1 MRGHTRAITESCRM
15 IPITVVDVK
24 DSEPLV
30 LEVLRSGSIAQ
41 GPMVARLEREFAE
54 AIDVKHCVA
63 VNNGTT
69 ALVAA
74 LEVCDIKDGDE
85 VITSPFTFVATLNAA
100 LEAGATVRFADINE
114 DDFCIDASTIT
125 PLINEKTVA
134 LMPVHLYGQSA
145 DMADINDLVAE
156 YSLKLVED
164 AAQAHGATYNGKSV
178 GTFGLGCFSLYA
190 TKNLTSG
197 EGGLITT
204 NDDVLA
210 DRLRVLRNQGMRERY
225 KYEVVGHNYRLTDIH
240 AAIAVP
246 QVAKMSQI
254 AEARK
259 QNAAFLTSAMSQIE
273 SLSLPHEIS
282 GRSHVWHQY
291 TVVLNDKATISRDE
305 FIAKMTEMGIG
316 CGAYYPKLA
325 FDYDCFRNNS
335 RVVVEDVPV
344 ASRIAKS
351 CVSLPVHQHLSK
363 TDLQKIVDSVSAILN

>member
-1 MRGHTRAITESCRM
+1 M

-54 AIDVKHCVA
+54 AIGVKHCIA

-74 LEVCDIKDGDE
+74 LEVCDLKAGDE

-114 DDFCIDASTIT
+114 NDFCIDASTIA

-145 DMADINDLVAE
+145 DMSGINDLVSKH
-156 YSLKLVED
+156 SLKLVED
-164 AAQAHGATYNGKSV
+164 AAQAHGATYGTSSV

-210 DRLRVLRNQGMRERY
+210 DRLRILRNQGMRERY
-225 KYEVVGHNYRLTDIH
+225 KYEVIGHNYRLTDIH

-246 QVAKMSQI
+246 QVAKMFTI
-254 AEARK
+254 AETRK
-259 QNAAFLTSAMSQIE
+259 KNAAYLNSA
-273 SLSLPHEIS
+273 LSDVKALRLPKELD

-291 TVVLNDKATISRDE
+291 TVVLTENSTIDRDE
-305 FIAKMTEMGIG
+305 FISKMSERGVA

-325 FDYDCFRNNS
+325 FDYDCFKNNH
-335 RVVVEDVPV
+335 RVVIDDVPV
-344 ASRIAKS
+344 AERIARS
-351 CVSLPVHQHLSK
+351 CVSLPVHQYLTES
-363 TDLQKIVDSVSAILN
+363 DLRTIADSVISILA

>member
-1 MRGHTRAITESCRM
+1 M
-15 IPITVVDVK
+15 IPITVVDVR

-54 AIDVKHCVA
+54 AIGVKHCIA

-74 LEVCDIKDGDE
+74 LEVCDLKSGDE

-100 LEAGATVRFADINE
+100 LEAGATVRFADI
-114 DDFCIDASTIT
+114 DDSDFCINSSTIE

-145 DMADINDLVAE
+145 DMDGINDLVADR
-156 YSLKLVED
+156 SLKLVED
-164 AAQAHGATYNGKSV
+164 AAQAHGATYSGQSV

-190 TKNLTSG
+190 TKNMTSG

-210 DRLRVLRNQGMRERY
+210 DRLRILRNQGMRERY
-225 KYEVVGHNYRLTDIH
+225 KYEVIGHNYRLTDIH

-246 QVAKMSQI
+246 QVAKMFSV

-259 QNAAFLTSAMSQIE
+259 KNAATLNAGLSDLPSLRLPIE
-273 SLSLPHEIS
+273 ID

-291 TVVLNDKATISRDE
+291 TILLNENSKLGRDE
-305 FIAKMTEMGIG
+305 FISKMTEKGVA

-325 FDYDCFRNNS
+325 FDYDCFKNNS
-335 RVVVEDVPV
+335 RVVIDEVPV
-344 ASRIAKS
+344 ATRIAQQ
-351 CVSLPVHQHLSK
+351 CVSLPVHQYLSSS
-363 TDLQKIVDSVSAILN
+363 DLSTIIDTVHEVLES

>member
-1 MRGHTRAITESCRM
+1 M
-15 IPITVVDVK
+15 IPITVVDVRE
-24 DSEPLV
+24 SEPLV

-74 LEVCDIKDGDE
+74 LEVCDIEPGQE

-100 LEAGATVRFADINE
+100 LEAGATVRFADILE
-114 DDFCIDASTIT
+114 SDFCMDPSSATSLVNKNTA
-125 PLINEKTVA
+125 VV
-134 LMPVHLYGQSA
+134 MPVHLYGQSA
-145 DMADINDLVAE
+145 DMNAINQLVE
-156 YSLKLVED
+156 NHGLKLVED
-164 AAQAHGATYNGKSV
+164 AAQAHGATFEGRSV
-178 GTFGLGCFSLYA
+178 GSFGLGCFSLYA

-225 KYEVVGHNYRLTDIH
+225 KYEVIGHNYRLTDIH

-246 QVAKMSQI
+246 QVARMYEISKI
-254 AEARK
+254 RK
-259 QNAAFLTSAMSQIE
+259 ANAATLNKGFEGLKAVRTPSELA
-273 SLSLPHEIS
+273 

-291 TVVLNDKATISRDE
+291 TIVLTDDAPLSRDE
-305 FIAKMTEMGIG
+305 FVAKLSEAGIAS
-316 CGAYYPKLA
+316 GAYYPKLA
-325 FDYDCFRNNS
+325 FDYDCFRNDK
-335 RVVVEDVPV
+335 RVIVDDVPV
-344 ASRIAKS
+344 AAKVAAN
-351 CVSLPVHQHLSK
+351 CVSLPVHQHLSS
-363 TDLQKIVDSVSAILN
+363 VDIETIIETVSQLLS

>member
-1 MRGHTRAITESCRM
+1 MPESYYM
-15 IPITVVDVK
+15 IPITVVDVR

-54 AIDVKHCVA
+54 AIGVKHCVA

-74 LEVCDIKDGDE
+74 LEVCDLSPGDE

-114 DDFCIDASTIT
+114 TDFCIDASTIE
-125 PLINEKTVA
+125 PLITNQTKAV
-134 LMPVHLYGQSA
+134 MPVHLYGQSA
-145 DMADINDLVAE
+145 DMAGINDLVKDH
-156 YSLKLVED
+156 SLMLVED
-164 AAQAHGATYNGKSV
+164 AAQAHGAMYNGQSV

-210 DRLRVLRNQGMRERY
+210 DRLRILRNQGMRERY

-246 QVAKMSQI
+246 QVAKMFTI
-254 AEARK
+254 AETRK
-259 QNAAFLTSAMSQIE
+259 KNASFLSSALSSVDAIQLPKEIE
-273 SLSLPHEIS
+273 

-291 TVVLNDKATISRDE
+291 TIVLNDKAKMTRDE
-305 FIAKMTEMGIG
+305 FITKMSDRGIG

-325 FDYDCFRNNS
+325 FDYDCFRDNE
-335 RVVVEDVPV
+335 RVVLDEVPIAARV
-344 ASRIAKS
+344 ARN
-351 CVSLPVHQHLSK
+351 CVSIPVHQYLTEEELNS
-363 TDLQKIVDSVSAILN
+363 IVDSVVSILD

>member
-1 MRGHTRAITESCRM
+1 M
-15 IPITVVDVK
+15 IPITIVDVK
-24 DSEPLV
+24 DSEELV
-30 LEVLRSGSIAQ
+30 LQVLRSGNLAQ

-54 AIDVKHCVA
+54 AIGVKHCIA

-74 LEVCDIKDGDE
+74 LEVCELKAGDE

-100 LEAGATVRFADINE
+100 LEAGATVRFADI
-114 DDFCIDASTIT
+114 DDSDFCINSSTIE

-145 DMADINDLVAE
+145 DMDGINDIVADR
-156 YSLKLVED
+156 SLKLVED
-164 AAQAHGATYNGKSV
+164 AAQAHGATYSGQSV

-190 TKNLTSG
+190 TKNMTSG

-210 DRLRVLRNQGMRERY
+210 DRLRILRNQGMRERY
-225 KYEVVGHNYRLTDIH
+225 KYEVIGHNYRLTDIH

-246 QVAKMSQI
+246 QVAKMFSI
-254 AEARK
+254 AEERK
-259 QNAAFLTSAMSQIE
+259 RNAA
-273 SLSLPHEIS
+273 SLNAGLSGLKSLHLPKEID

-291 TVVLNDKATISRDE
+291 TILLNENSKIGRDE
-305 FIAKMTEMGIG
+305 FVSKMTEKGVA

-325 FDYDCFRNNS
+325 FDYDCFRNNA
-335 RVVVEDVPV
+335 RVIIDEVPV
-344 ASRIAKS
+344 ATRIAKQ
-351 CVSLPVHQHLSK
+351 CVSLPVHQYLTSNDLSK
-363 TDLQKIVDSVSAILN
+363 IIETVQEVLES

>member
-1 MRGHTRAITESCRM
+1 M

-54 AIDVKHCVA
+54 AIGVKHCIA

-74 LEVCDIKDGDE
+74 LEVCDLKAGDE

-114 DDFCIDASTIT
+114 DDFCIDASTIA
-125 PLINEKTVA
+125 PLINKKTVA

-145 DMADINDLVAE
+145 DMAGINDLAAKH
-156 YSLKLVED
+156 SLRLVED
-164 AAQAHGATYNGKSV
+164 AAQAHGATYGDRSV

-210 DRLRVLRNQGMRERY
+210 DRLRILRNQGMRERY

-246 QVAKMSQI
+246 QIAKMFQI
-254 AEARK
+254 AEKRK
-259 QNAAFLTSAMSQIE
+259 QNAAFLNHAMSEIE
-273 SLSLPHEIS
+273 SLRLPHEIR

-291 TVVLNDKATISRDE
+291 TVLLNDKAKVSRDE
-305 FIAKMTEMGIG
+305 FITKMTESGIS

-325 FDYDCFRNNS
+325 FDYDCFRDNP
-335 RVVVEDVPV
+335 RVVVENVPV
-344 ASRIAKS
+344 ATLIANS
-351 CVSLPVHQHLSK
+351 CVSLPVHQHLSNA
-363 TDLQKIVDSVSAILN
+363 DLRKIVQAVSAILN

>member
-1 MRGHTRAITESCRM
+1 M

-41 GPMVARLEREFAE
+41 GPMVARLEREFAD
-54 AIDVKHCVA
+54 AIGVKHCIA

-74 LEVCDIKDGDE
+74 LEVCDLKAGEE

-114 DDFCIDASTIT
+114 QDFCIDSSTIE
-125 PLINEKTVA
+125 PLINERTAV

-145 DMADINDLVAE
+145 DMTGINELVSK

-164 AAQAHGATYNGKSV
+164 AAQAHGATFGTSSV
-178 GTFGLGCFSLYA
+178 GSFGLGCFSLYA

-210 DRLRVLRNQGMRERY
+210 DRLRILRNQGMRERY
-225 KYEVVGHNYRLTDIH
+225 KYEVIGHNYRLTDIH

-246 QVAKMSQI
+246 QVAKMFSI

-259 QNAAFLTSAMSQIE
+259 KNASYLNSA
-273 SLSLPHEIS
+273 LSAVHALQLPKELE

-291 TVVLNDKATISRDE
+291 TVVLNESSPIGRDE
-305 FIAKMTEMGIG
+305 FIAKMTEKGVA

-325 FDYDCFRNNS
+325 FDYDCFKNN
-335 RVVVEDVPV
+335 RKVVIDEVPV
-344 ASRIAKS
+344 AARIAMN
-351 CVSLPVHQHLSK
+351 CVSLPVHQYLTESELK
-363 TDLQKIVDSVSAILN
+363 SIVEAVSSILI